1 MSRRFA
7 ASALGFVAV
16 IALVLVPSATAA
28 TKPARASGPPNGVWT
43 CRYIAAHPAQAA
55 AASVSCDPRGPVRA
69 RARARAPRV
78 LAFTPL
84 TALSPCARVP
94 ASGAVSRGVY
104 AWGNFQY
111 FNYFSYSPAVLEY
124 FTYYVQKMNG
134 TNVQWG
140 TDYQTNSHPVSVGSN
155 YYRWGAQNN
164 GDYVQSWVWCWS
176 VQ

>member
-7 ASALGFVAV
+7 ASALGLVAL
-16 IALVLVPSATAA
+16 IALVIVASATAA
-28 TKPARASGPPNGVWT
+28 TKHATASGPPNGVWT

-55 AASVSCDPRGPVRA
+55 AASVSCSPRGPA
-69 RARARAPRV
+69 RARATRV
-78 LAFTPL
+78 LAFMPM

-94 ASGAVSRGVY
+94 VSGAVGRGVY

-111 FNYFSYSPAVLEY
+111 FNYFSYSPAVIEY
-124 FTYYVQKMNG
+124 FTWYVQKHDG

-140 TDYQTNSHPVSVGSN
+140 SDYQTNSHPVNVGSN

-164 GDYVQSWVWCWS
+164 GDYAQSWVWCWS

>member
-7 ASALGFVAV
+7 ASALGFVAL
-16 IALVLVPSATAA
+16 IALVLVASATAA
-28 TKPARASGPPNGVWT
+28 TKQARASGPPHGVWT
-43 CRYIAAHPAQAA
+43 CGYIAAHPAQAA
-55 AASVSCDPRGPVRA
+55 AASVSCSARGPVRA
-69 RARARAPRV
+69 RGHRV
-78 LAFTPL
+78 LAFMPM

-94 ASGAVSRGVY
+94 ASGAVGQGVF

-111 FNYFSYSPAVLEY
+111 YNYFSYSPAVIEY
-124 FTYYVQKMNG
+124 FTYYVQKQDG

-140 TDYQTNSHPVSVGSN
+140 TDYQTNSHAVNVGAN

-164 GDYVQSWVWCWS
+164 AAYAQSWVWCWS